1 MDERV
6 RYINIRLIGLRPLTE
21 KDTWYVISNEIRRL
35 VGIAGAADMGLFLA
49 FYDSKH
55 QGGIFRVA
63 HRYTH
68 RIKGALCFIKS
79 WNNTPL
85 FAYSENVS
93 GTLKT
98 AKEELSSTKHLNRAD
113 ALNKIFQTYWNSSFD
128 DD

>member
-6 RYINIRLIGLRPLTE
+6 RYINIRMISQSSLTE
-21 KDTWYVISNEIRRL
+21 KDAWHVVSSEIRRL
-35 VGIAGAADMGLFLA
+35 VGTVGAADIGLFLA
-49 FYDSKH
+49 FFDPKT

-63 HRYTH
+63 HKYIH
-68 RIKGALCFIKS
+68 RVRGALCFVQK
-79 WNNTPL
+79 WNQNPF

-98 AKEELSSTKHLNRAD
+98 AKEELLSTGHLHRAS
-113 ALNKIFQTYWNSSFD
+113 AFNKIFHNYWKSSFD